1 MNILKR
7 YESDDFDQSYDDY
20 AYLEDGEVVE
30 EGSSKPFLVKAIAMI
45 LAVTGIAYGANI
57 ALTSGSGTKAE
68 FGQGFVTAT
77 ACDTIGGI
85 TVIPYAGFVNDSGS
99 GKFTL
104 DSIIL
109 ENIDDTCVGKDFIIQ
124 AWGDTGTALNLSE
137 TGTAGA
143 NYTQFDIARFTYV
156 DSKTVVMVDTSPDAN
171 IKGAFID
178 VDVLTDTGDGST
190 EFRDDLA
197 SIQITFD
204 PDRTISFA
212 DATLVRK
219 ITIQTVK
226 TGS

>member
-7 YESDDFDQSYDDY
+7 YESDDFDESYDDY
-20 AYLEDGEVVE
+20 AYLEDGEVGEE

-57 ALTSGSGTKAE
+57 ALTSGSGNRAE
-68 FGQGFVTAT
+68 FGQGYVVTA
-77 ACDTIGGI
+77 ACDTDGI
-85 TVIPYAGFVNDSGS
+85 TVIPYAGFVNDTGK

-109 ENIDDTCVGKDFIIQ
+109 EGISKNCATSDFIIQ
-124 AWGDTGTALNLSE
+124 VYGDTGTALTISE

-143 NYTQFDIARFTYV
+143 NYTTFDIARFYYS
-156 DSKTVVMVDTSPDAN
+156 DSSTVSVMDTSADAN
-171 IKGAFID
+171 VYGAFID
-178 VDVLTDTGDGST
+178 ADILTDTTNG
-190 EFRDDLA
+190 EFDTQG

-204 PDRTISFA
+204 PDRTVSFA

-219 ITIQTVK
+219 ITLQTVK
-226 TGS
+226 HNS